1 MSDRA
6 GSSEMAFWG
15 DADDSEA
22 LQHYRTLIETIDDG
36 IYRLDTDGRLVAVN
50 DVILEMTG
58 YTREDVLGEHVSV
71 LFDGDSGTIE
81 REIDRLRANATD
93 RGESLERTV
102 GTAEGE
108 RIRCEVRENSL
119 EEGGTVHG
127 TVGIVRE
134 RSERKQADADADADA
149 NADTTE
155 ATVRRLF
162 ENVPDN
168 YLIVQP
174 DEYEIVA
181 VSDAY
186 LEATMT
192 ERAEILDQTLFEI
205 FPANPDDPADG
216 VANLRES
223 LEKVTATGDADV
235 MSVTH
240 YPIPDRESDTGE
252 FEERWWSPINS
263 PVFSETGEIEYIIH
277 SVDDVTPIVQELH
290 TDGEE
295 RLLQESDATESQLT
309 SDIVLRGQEFLQQA
323 KREAF
328 DQLRESEER
337 FRALVTTTSDVVFT
351 TNADWSEMRGLEGA
365 AFLVDTDD
373 QGSSWIE
380 RYIPPEDQPRVREAI
395 DDAIRTKSSF
405 ELEHQVRRD
414 DGTVVWVASRATPL
428 LDEDGEVTQWLGAAN
443 DVTERVERERELE
456 HTKERLEA
464 AAEAGAV
471 GTWEWHI
478 SDDRM
483 VTDAPFAKTFGIDP
497 IAATEG
503 VPLDDFVSAI
513 HDDDRER
520 IERKIEDAIE
530 SGDEYEEE
538 YRVWNDNDELQWVV
552 ARGHVEY
559 DRDGNPVTFPGAL
572 VDITE
577 RKQFEQMLEESNERL
592 EQFAYAA
599 SHDLQEP
606 LRMVTSYLH
615 LLERRYVDEL
625 DEDGEEFIEFAVDG
639 ADRMRHMIEGL
650 LEYSRVESRG
660 NPFESVD
667 LNTVFRDALTDLQVK
682 STETDAE
689 ITADDFPTVR
699 GDPNQLRQVFQ
710 NLLDNALEYSGDE
723 PPRVHVSVEQR
734 GFQWVISVRDEG
746 FGIDPDEAGQIFDV
760 FQRLHSR
767 DEHEGTGIGLALC
780 ERIVERHGGTIW
792 VESEPGE
799 GSTFSFTLPAAS
811 RDET

>member
-1 MSDRA
+1 MT
-6 GSSEMAFWG
+6 FWG
-15 DADDSEA
+15 DADDTEA

-36 IYRLDTDGRLVAVN
+36 IYRLDIEGRLVAVN

-58 YTREDVLGEHVSV
+58 YTREDVLGKHMSV
-71 LFDGDSGTIE
+71 LFDGDCAMIE
-81 REIDRLRANATD
+81 REIERLRANATD
-93 RGESLERTV
+93 RSESLELTM
-102 GTAEGE
+102 GTAEG
-108 RIRCEVRENSL
+108 RQIRCEVRVNTL
-119 EEGGTVHG
+119 EEGDSVHG

-134 RSERKQADADADADA
+134 RSEHNDRAGRRQAGA
-149 NADTTE
+149 NANANTDTVTAE

-168 YLIVQP
+168 YLIVRP
-174 DEYEIVA
+174 EGYEIVA

-186 LEATMT
+186 LDATMT
-192 ERAEILDQTLFEI
+192 ERAEIIGQSLFEI
-205 FPANPDDPADG
+205 FPADPDDPADG
-216 VANLRES
+216 VSNLRKS
-223 LEKVTATGDADV
+223 LGNVAETGEADV

-252 FEERWWSPINS
+252 FEDRWWSPINS
-263 PVFSETGEIEYIIH
+263 PVFTTSGEIEYIIH
-277 SVDDVTPIVQELH
+277 SVEDITPIIQELH
-290 TDGEE
+290 TDGKEE
-295 RLLQESDATESQLT
+295 LLHVPDAPDSQLT

-351 TNADWSEMRGLEGA
+351 TNADWSEMRSLEGA
-365 AFLVDTDD
+365 EFLVGTDE
-373 QGSSWIE
+373 QRSSWVE
-380 RYIPPEDQPRVREAI
+380 RYIPPEDQQRVREAI

-405 ELEHQVRRD
+405 ELEHQIRRED
-414 DGTVVWVASRATPL
+414 DTVAWVATHATPL
-428 LDEDGEVTQWLGAAN
+428 LDDDGDITQWLGAAN

-483 VTDAPFAKTFGIDP
+483 VTGESFARKFGIDP
-497 IAATEG
+497 VAATEG
-503 VPLDDFVSAI
+503 VSLDEFVSAI

-520 IERKIEDAIE
+520 VKRKVEDAIE
-530 SGDEYEEE
+530 SGAEYEEE
-538 YRVWNDNDELQWVV
+538 YRVWDTNDELRWVV

-559 DRDGNPVTFPGAL
+559 DEDGNPVTFPGAL
-572 VDITE
+572 ADITE

-615 LLERRYVDEL
+615 LLERRYADEL
-625 DEDGEEFIEFAVDG
+625 DEDGDEFIEFAVDG
-639 ADRMRHMIEGL
+639 ANRMRDMIEGL

-660 NPFESVD
+660 DPFESVD
-667 LNTVFRDALTDLQVK
+667 LNTVLQDALTDLQMK

-689 ITADDFPTVR
+689 ITDDDLPTVR
-699 GDPNQLRQVFQ
+699 GDPDQLRQVFQ

-723 PPRVHVSVEQR
+723 PPRVHVSVERR
-734 GFQWVISVRDEG
+734 GLEWVITIRDEG
-746 FGIDPDEAGQIFDV
+746 VGIDPEEAGQIFEV

-767 DEHEGTGIGLALC
+767 EEHEGTGIGLALC

-792 VESEPGE
+792 VESQPGE
-799 GSTFSFTLPAAS
+799 GSTFSFTLPVTNN
-811 RDET
+811 DER